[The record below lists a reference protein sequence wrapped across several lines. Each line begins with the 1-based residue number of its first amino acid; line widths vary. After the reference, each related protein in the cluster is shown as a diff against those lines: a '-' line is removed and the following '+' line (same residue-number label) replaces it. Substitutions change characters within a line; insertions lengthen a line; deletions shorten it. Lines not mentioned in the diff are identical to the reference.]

1 MFNTHF
7 ALGACAMAAFCLA
20 FQHAMGLTGYVEFVA
35 GHWIDVP
42 GGVVIGAGA
51 MAACIAASAMLERR
65 ERNGRG

>member
-7 ALGACAMAAFCLA
+7 ACGVGALAGFHMAL
-20 FQHAMGLTGYVEFVA
+20 QSAMGLTGYVEFVA

-65 ERNGRG
+65 ERNARP